1 MNAKKIILSAFYDLL
16 QRQSINTISVSRII
30 EAAEVSKPTFY
41 RYFYNKFDLLNQ
53 VFEDILAPMH
63 EAGLRLTW
71 REALCQTFVNVEAN
85 RAIFRNGF
93 KAEEQFYLRNH
104 TMQQIF
110 EGAVKEMLC
119 RKNVRI
125 DDQAHFFS
133 IRACVI
139 THVAAMC
146 GWALDNHR
154 QQPEEIVDLLMGTL
168 PNNIYPY
175 FAE

>member
-71 REALCQTFVNVEAN
+71 REALQQTFMNIEAN

-110 EGAVKEMLC
+110 EAAVVDMLR
-119 RKNVRI
+119 RKNVQI
-125 DDQAHFFS
+125 EEQAYFFS

-154 QQPEEIVDLLMGTL
+154 QQPEDIVELLLGTL
-168 PNNIYPY
+168 PANLYPY
-175 FAE
+175 FTE